1 MADSP
6 LDLSPLSRALARLS
20 EGIERYQRDIT
31 DTQIR
36 DGLIQRFEFSYE
48 ISHKMLK
55 RHLETTSPSPA
66 TFDGMA
72 FQDLI
77 RAGSEQ
83 GLLLNDWS
91 RWKLYREM
99 RSKTSH
105 TYDEQVA
112 LEVVSHIPGFLHE
125 AIYLRDALMAKQAG

>member
-1 MADSP
+1 MVNGA
-6 LDLSPLSRALARLS
+6 LELGGFNYILGLLSK
-20 EGIERYQRDIT
+20 GIERYHQEIT

-55 RHLETTSPSPA
+55 RHLELTSPNPTNVDSL
-66 TFDGMA
+66 A

-77 RAGSEQ
+77 RTGSEQ

-105 TYDEQVA
+105 AYDEQVA